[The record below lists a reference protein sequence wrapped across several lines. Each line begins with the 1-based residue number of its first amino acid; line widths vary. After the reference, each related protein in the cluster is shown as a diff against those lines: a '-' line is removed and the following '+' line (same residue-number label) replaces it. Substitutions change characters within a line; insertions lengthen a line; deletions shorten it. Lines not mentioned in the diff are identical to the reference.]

1 MRWLVVGA
9 MATVLAGCSGAAGSA
24 IRAESGETTRRDR
37 NVLLRSELSEG
48 QQAELSVYDAI
59 RLSRPHMLRIA
70 APSSL
75 RGSDAALVVY
85 VDETLFGGVNAL
97 QQFRMLNV
105 ERVEYFSGPE
115 ATTRYGTDHGA
126 GAIVIRLRR

>member
-1 MRWLVVGA
+1 MRWLMVGA
-9 MATVLAGCSGAAGSA
+9 VATFLAGCSGAAGSA
-24 IRAESGETTRRDR
+24 IRAEPGETTRRDR

-59 RLSRPHMLRIA
+59 RHFRPHMLRIA

-85 VDETLFGGVNAL
+85 VDETPFGGVNAL